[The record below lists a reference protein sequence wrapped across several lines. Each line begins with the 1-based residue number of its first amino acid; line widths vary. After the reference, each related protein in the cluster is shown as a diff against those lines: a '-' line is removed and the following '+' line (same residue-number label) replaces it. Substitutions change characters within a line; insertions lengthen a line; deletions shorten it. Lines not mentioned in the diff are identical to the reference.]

1 MTETHIKNRHISLL
15 MNKRDNLVEL
25 GIIIP
30 LVIAGL
36 LYFNYPNPT
45 LLFLC
50 FMLSFGFA
58 LFGGDI
64 IDYWLS

>member
-1 MTETHIKNRHISLL
+1 MNLPMNRQDIII
-15 MNKRDNLVEL
+15 EL
-25 GIIIP
+25 GIFIP

-36 LYFNYPNPT
+36 LYFNYPNTT

-58 LFGGDI
+58 IFGEAI
-64 IDYWLS
+64 TDYWIP

>member
-1 MTETHIKNRHISLL
+1 

>member
-1 MTETHIKNRHISLL
+1 MTETHIKNRHLTL
-15 MNKRDNLVEL
+15 FMNKRDTLVEL
-25 GIIIP
+25 GIFIP

-58 LFGGDI
+58 IFGEAI
-64 IDYWLS
+64 TDYWLS